1 MALKYFKITVKN
13 DGKTAVVLDEKGR
26 RLLGVK
32 SISRLETNP
41 RVVFIKMKFR
51 DVSSDPLCFTISPL
65 FEEKYCA
72 AMRHCDEAML
82 ANVRDIIMHE
92 DCSFTM
98 VINENQ
104 KGGT

>member
-41 RVVFIKMKFR
+41 
-51 DVSSDPLCFTISPL
+51 
-65 FEEKYCA
+65 
-72 AMRHCDEAML
+72 
-82 ANVRDIIMHE
+82 
-92 DCSFTM
+92 
-98 VINENQ
+98 
-104 KGGT
+104 